1 MMRLTSK
8 LGLAAIVVGVVAVQ
22 AQAAHVTRFPYK
34 GAPYA
39 VPHGSSSSTP
49 AKPQATKQLPG
60 SHKRV
65 SERGTAVI
73 LAHHKPPYH
82 GDVPPPKTP
91 RPSQGGKLLD
101 IPNHLV

>member
-1 MMRLTSK
+1 MRLTSR
-8 LGLAAIVVGVVAVQ
+8 LGLAAIVVGVAAVQ

-39 VPHGSSSSTP
+39 VPHGSTQT
-49 AKPQATKQLPG
+49 KPKTTKELSGGNQ
-60 SHKRV
+60 RV

-82 GDVPPPKTP
+82 GNVSRPKKP
-91 RPSQGGKLLD
+91 RPTRGGPL
-101 IPNHLV
+101 IPNHLT

>member
-8 LGLAAIVVGVVAVQ
+8 LGLAAIVVGVAAAQ
-22 AQAAHVTRFPYK
+22 AQAAHVTRFPNK

-39 VPHGSSSSTP
+39 VPHGSSVSTP
-49 AKPQATKQLPG
+49 PKPQA
-60 SHKRV
+60 KRV

-82 GDVPPPKTP
+82 GTVGGAPKNP
-91 RPSQGGKLLD
+91 RPSQGGKLLQ
-101 IPNHLV
+101 IPIQLD